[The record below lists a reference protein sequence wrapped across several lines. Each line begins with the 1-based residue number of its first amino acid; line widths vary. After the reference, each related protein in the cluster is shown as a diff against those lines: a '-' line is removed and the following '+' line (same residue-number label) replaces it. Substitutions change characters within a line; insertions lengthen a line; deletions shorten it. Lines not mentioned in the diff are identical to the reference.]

1 MNEDLLIRNLW
12 LTYIFLGL
20 PATIVIIKVI
30 FQFIFM
36 KKFDD
41 AKFKFMRALE
51 KKYNCF
57 DFYHFYTYDVHL
69 MRNDRGFIIRDE
81 ETGDIKRLSSEEL
94 NKKYPDLESGYQKLK
109 KLEKRN
115 PKFEKIR
122 RLLKGLSNNA
132 SWYLYCIISWI
143 FFSVC
148 VIFIGCLAS
157 EFYAEKQFYDNGKYT
172 TIIQFEKYESLP
184 DWDKNAKAY
193 ILDAETI
200 NDTYFNKDGSLKAE
214 VLCYI
219 IPDENGKYPILDNN
233 GQSTG
238 KYLESI
244 NTNQMYKSFLKIC
257 QSEEEIIR

>member
-94 NKKYPDLESGYQKLK
+94 NKKYPDLESDYQKLK
-109 KLEKRN
+109 KLEKFN
-115 PKFEKIR
+115 PKLEKIR
-122 RLLKGLSNNA
+122 RFLKESSKNA
-132 SWYLYCIISWI
+132 LWYLYCIISWI

-148 VIFIGCLAS
+148 IIFIGCLAS

-172 TIIQFEKYESLP
+172 TITQFIKYESLP

-200 NDTYFNKDGSLKAE
+200 NDIYFNKDGSLKAE

-219 IPDENGKYPILDNN
+219 IPDGNGKYPILDNK
-233 GQSTG
+233 GQPTG

-244 NTNQMYKSFLKIC
+244 NTNRMYKSFLKIC
-257 QSEEEIIR
+257 QSEEEVIR